1 MRRAG
6 RMTQKKKILLL
17 SDHAL
22 STSGVGTQ
30 SRYLCMGLIN
40 TGKWTIR
47 QFGAAVKHESYET
60 VQAHEDLIIKPVD
73 GFGTREM
80 LRLALASEKPD
91 VLLLFTDPRFF
102 IWVWEMEDEIHQVCP
117 IAYNH
122 LWDSCKFP
130 PTYNKVLFDSTDLL
144 NCINYPTY
152 EFLKQHYPEKTNF
165 IPHSLPREIFYPLP
179 EQEQLLCRRALLRG
193 RPDDTFVVLWV
204 ARNARRKQP
213 GDVLWAWRMFLD
225 KLQETHG
232 HQKALLVMHTDPHD
246 VEGPNLNHII
256 ELFKLEKNVTF
267 SNDKSS
273 FNDMNKLYN
282 ASDTILTRSS
292 AEGFGLPTLEAMY
305 AGKPIIALK
314 TGGLTRQVVDHRD
327 GSENGVALPVELESL
342 VGSQMVP
349 YIVDDYVTNETVA
362 KAILKMYDFGPER
375 RRELGLKAMKYAHD
389 EFGIEKMIKSWDD
402 SLTELTQNWRS
413 RHRSWESIKL

>member
-1 MRRAG
+1 
-6 RMTQKKKILLL
+6 MTQKKKILLL

-30 SRYLCMGLIN
+30 SRYLSMGLIG

-47 QFGAAVKHESYET
+47 QFGAAVRHESYET

-80 LRLALASEKPD
+80 LRLALATEKPD
-91 VLLLFTDPRFF
+91 VLVLFTDPRFF

-152 EFLKQHYPEKTNF
+152 EFLSKEYPDRTNYV
-165 IPHSLPREIFYPLP
+165 PHAVPKEIFYPLADG
-179 EQEQLLCRRALLRG
+179 EIKMHRRALLKG
-193 RPDDTFVVLWV
+193 RPEETFICLWV
-204 ARNARRKQP
+204 ARNARRKMP

-225 KLQETHG
+225 RLQETHG
-232 HQKALLVMHTDPHD
+232 HQNALLVMHTDPHD
-246 VEGPNLNHII
+246 QEGPNLHHII
-256 ELFKLEKNVTF
+256 ELFKLEGNVAF
-267 SNDKSS
+267 SNDKST
-273 FNDMNKLYN
+273 FGDMNKLYN
-282 ASDTILTRSS
+282 AADCVLTRSS
-292 AEGFGLPTLEAMY
+292 AEGFGLPTLEAMN
-305 AGKPIIALK
+305 AATPIIALK

-327 GSENGVALPVELESL
+327 GSENGIALPVELESL

-349 YIVDDYVTNETVA
+349 FIVDDYVTNETVA
-362 KAILKMYDFGPER
+362 KALMKMFEFGPEKR
-375 RRELGLKAMKYAHD
+375 KELGRKAMAYAHE
-389 EFGIEKMIKSWDD
+389 EFSMERLVKSWDE
-402 SLTELTQNWRS
+402 SLTDLINNWRS
-413 RHRSWESIKL
+413 RQKRWETLKF

>member
-1 MRRAG
+1 MAD
-6 RMTQKKKILLL
+6 KKKILLL

-47 QFGAAVKHESYET
+47 QFGAAVRHESYET
-60 VQAHEDLIIKPVD
+60 AKAHEDLIIKPVD
-73 GFGTREM
+73 GFGDRNM
-80 LRLALASEKPD
+80 LRLALATEKPD
-91 VLLLFTDPRFF
+91 VLMLFTDPRFF

-130 PTYNKVLFDSTDLL
+130 PTFNKVLYDSTDLL

-152 EFLKQHYPEKTNF
+152 EFLKAHYPDKTNF
-165 IPHSLPREIFYPLP
+165 VPHAVPTELFHPLP
-179 EQEQLLCRRALLRG
+179 TQETQSLRKAFLKG
-193 RPDDTFVVLWV
+193 RPDDTFVALWV
-204 ARNARRKQP
+204 ARNARRKMP
-213 GDVLWAWRMFLD
+213 GDVLWSWRMFLD

-232 HQKALLVMHTDPHD
+232 HQKAVLVMHTDPLD
-246 VEGPNLNHII
+246 QEGPNLHHII
-256 ELFKLEKNVTF
+256 ELFNLQANVMF

-273 FNDMNKLYN
+273 FTDMNKLYN
-282 ASDTILTRSS
+282 VCDTIIARSN

-327 GSENGVALPVELESL
+327 GSENGIALPVELESL

-349 YIVDDYVTNETVA
+349 YIIDDYVTNETAA
-362 KAILKMYDFGPER
+362 KAIFKMHELGPEGR
-375 RRELGLKAMKYAHD
+375 KELGLKAMKYALE
-389 EFGIEKMIKSWDD
+389 EFSIDKMTKSWDD
-402 SLTELTQNWRS
+402 SLTDLTENWKT
-413 RHRSWESIKL
+413 RHRRWDTIKF

>member
-1 MRRAG
+1 
-6 RMTQKKKILLL
+6 MTSKKKILML

-30 SRYLCMGLIN
+30 SRYLAMGLIN

-60 VQAHEDLIIKPVD
+60 VKVNDDLIIKPVD
-73 GFGTREM
+73 GFGTKEM
-80 LRLALASEKPD
+80 LRQALVTEKPD

-102 IWVWEMEDEIHQVCP
+102 IWTWEMEDEIHQVCP

-130 PTYNKVLFDSTDLL
+130 PVYNKVLFESTDLL

-152 EFLKQHYPEKTNF
+152 EFLHGLYPEKTNF
-165 IPHSLPREIFYPLP
+165 VPHSVPKEIFFPLP
-179 EQEQLLCRRALLRG
+179 KGENLQNRKALLKG
-193 RPDDTFVVLWV
+193 MPENTFICLWV

-213 GDVLWAWRMFLD
+213 GDVLWSWRMFLD
-225 KLQETHG
+225 KLQEREG
-232 HQKALLVMHTDPHD
+232 HQNALLVMHADPHD
-246 VEGPNLNHII
+246 PEGPNLHHVI

-273 FNDMNKLYN
+273 FADMNKLYN
-282 ASDTILTRSS
+282 AADVVLTRSS
-292 AEGFGLPTLEAMY
+292 AEGFGLPTLEAMT
-305 AGKPIIALK
+305 AGTPIIALK

-327 GSENGVALPVELESL
+327 GSENGMALPVELESL

-349 YIVDDYVTNETVA
+349 YITEDYVTNETVA
-362 KAILKMYDFGPER
+362 NTLLRMYDLGFDAR
-375 RRELGLKAMKYAHD
+375 HELGQKAMRYAHE
-389 EFGIEKMIKSWDD
+389 EFSTEKMIKTWDE
-402 SLTELTQNWRS
+402 SLTELVQNWRS
-413 RHRSWESIKL
+413 RHTRWETTKI

>member
-1 MRRAG
+1 
-6 RMTQKKKILLL
+6 MTSKKKILLL

-30 SRYLCMGLIN
+30 SRYLSMGLIN
-40 TGKWTIR
+40 TGKWSIK
-47 QFGAAVKHESYET
+47 QFGAAIKHESYET
-60 VQAHEDLIIKPVD
+60 VKAHEDFIIKPVD

-80 LRLALASEKPD
+80 LRQALVTEKPD

-102 IWVWEMEDEIHQVCP
+102 IWVWEMEDEIHQICP

-130 PTYNKVLFDSTDLL
+130 PTYNNVLFESTDLL

-152 EFLKQHYPEKTNF
+152 EFLSKRFPEKTNF
-165 IPHSLPREIFYPLP
+165 IPHAVPTEIFYPLK
-179 EQEQLLCRRALLRG
+179 EQESLACRRSLLRG

-204 ARNARRKQP
+204 ARNARRKMP
-213 GDVLWAWRMFLD
+213 GDVLWAWKMFLD

-232 HQKALLVMHTDPHD
+232 HQNAVLVMHTNPLD

-256 ELFKLEKNVTF
+256 ELFGLEKNVLF
-267 SNDKSS
+267 SNEQTS
-273 FNDMNKLYN
+273 FGDMNKLYN
-282 ASDTILTRSS
+282 SCDTIVSRSS

-314 TGGLTRQVVDHRD
+314 TGGLTRQVVDHND
-327 GSENGVALPVELESL
+327 GSENGIALPVELESL

-349 YIVDDYVTNETVA
+349 FIVDDFVTNQTVA
-362 KAILKMYDFGPER
+362 QSFFKMYEFGPEKR
-375 RRELGLKAMKYAHD
+375 KELGLKAMRYAHK
-389 EFGIEKMIKSWDD
+389 EFSSENLVKSWDE
-402 SLTELTQNWRS
+402 SLTKLIENWRS
-413 RHRSWESIKL
+413 KQKRWELTKL